1 MTKPSPLRARI
12 LPENPFR
19 KADNLPA
26 QPLRI
31 DSVAMS
37 AADEGAFRAF
47 ALTRRPSLRRTAF
60 LLCGDWHQ
68 ADDLVQ
74 SALVKLYVAWPR
86 IRATESPDGY
96 THRILVRC
104 YLDERRRPWRRE
116 SPVDLIDDHA
126 AAACPTDEVLDLRA
140 ALARLPRR
148 QRATLLLRFWL
159 DASVTQTADA
169 LGCSEGTVKSQTA
182 RTVSALRNLLGEN
195 ALVTEES
202 S

>member
-1 MTKPSPLRARI
+1 
-12 LPENPFR
+12 
-19 KADNLPA
+19 
-26 QPLRI
+26 
-31 DSVAMS
+31 MS

-74 SALVKLYVAWPR
+74 TALVKLYVAWPR
-86 IRATESPDGY
+86 VRATELPDGY

-104 YLDERRRPWRRE
+104 FLDERRRPWRRE
-116 SPVDLIDDHA
+116 SPVDRIGDDA
-126 AAACPTDEVLDLRA
+126 ADAARPTDEVLDLRA
-140 ALARLPRR
+140 ALTRLPRR

-159 DASVTQTADA
+159 DASVAQTADA
-169 LGCSEGTVKSQTA
+169 LSCSEGTVKSQTA
-182 RTVSALRNLLGEN
+182 RALSTLRNLLAEG
-195 ALVTEES
+195 ALVTEDS

>member
-1 MTKPSPLRARI
+1 M
-12 LPENPFR
+12 
-19 KADNLPA
+19 
-26 QPLRI
+26 
-31 DSVAMS
+31 
-37 AADEGAFRAF
+37 
-47 ALTRRPSLRRTAF
+47 RRPSLRRTAY

-74 SALVKLYVAWPR
+74 AALVKLYVAWPR
-86 IRATESPDGY
+86 IRQSETPDGY

-116 SPVDLIDDHA
+116 SPVETIDDGA
-126 AAACPTDEVLDLRA
+126 AVTGSADDLLDLRA

-159 DASVTQTADA
+159 DASVAQTADA

-182 RTVSALRNLLGEN
+182 RALNTLRELLDDPQ
-195 ALVTEES
+195 LVTEES